1 LLRDTEK
8 YCDIDIVLIN
18 ALNAYKQRVAQFNL
32 QATDR
37 FLEADLST
45 YPKGLYIAVVHL
57 MDGST
62 QSVKV
67 IK

>member
-1 LLRDTEK
+1 M
-8 YCDIDIVLIN
+8 N
-18 ALNAYKQRVAQFNL
+18 AQRLSQFNL
-32 QATDR
+32 QSTDR

>member
-1 LLRDTEK
+1 MHLNTEG
-8 YCDIDIVLIN
+8 
-18 ALNAYKQRVAQFNL
+18 QRVAQFDL
-32 QATDR
+32 LVTDR